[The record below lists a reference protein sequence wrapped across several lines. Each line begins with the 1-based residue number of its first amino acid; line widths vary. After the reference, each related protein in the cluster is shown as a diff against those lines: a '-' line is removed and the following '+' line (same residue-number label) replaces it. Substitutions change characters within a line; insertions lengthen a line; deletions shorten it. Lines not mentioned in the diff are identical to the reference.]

1 MKNVVAYVEG
11 LNRMYQS
18 QGFPPYQ
25 WSCFDSSPWTPLRK
39 PLNACCLA
47 LVSSAGIFRE
57 DQEPFDPWAVND
69 LSFREVPVDTPRER
83 LRLHHNYFDHR
94 DALKD
99 LNCVFPVERLREFE
113 AEGAIGRLAPK
124 ALTLGMGRMYKRT
137 ALQKQTAPAMAEVLR
152 SRGADAALLVAA

>member
-1 MKNVVAYVEG
+1 MQNVAYVEG

-25 WSCFDSSPWTPLRK
+25 WSCFDWSPWTPLGK
-39 PLNACCLA
+39 PLGACCLA
-47 LVSSAGIFRE
+47 LVSSAGIFRD
-57 DQEPFDPWAVND
+57 DQQPFDAWAVND

-99 LNCVFPVERLREFE
+99 LNCVFPAERLRELE
-113 AEGAIGRLAPK
+113 AEGAIGRLAPR
-124 ALTLGMGRMYKRT
+124 ALTLGMGRLYKRT
-137 ALQKQTAPAMAEVLR
+137 ALQNQTVPAMAEVLR
-152 SRGADAALLVAA
+152 AQGADAVLLVAA